1 MSLLFL
7 FEIFLKASLMVKFI
21 MCLLLSASIWSWTI
35 VINRFIYLSRIKKQD
50 ASFYKIYSE
59 GVGFAKLI
67 QFTEQQ
73 GTLYGMCRVFAEGVS
88 SYKTISTTRYQ
99 TPEALMDLIDR
110 KMTSTISE
118 EIENQ
123 DFGLNILSIITGIAP
138 YIGLFGTVW
147 GIIEVFTSL
156 GSAEQVNIQLIA
168 PGISEALV
176 ATAMGLFVA
185 IPSLIFY
192 NIFNRKV
199 NFNETNY
206 YNFQDTFTAV
216 IQEDVHRRLRQVA
229 QQAATLAGQ
238 QAQ

>member
-7 FEIFLKASLMVKFI
+7 FDIFLKASLMVQII
-21 MCLLLSASIWSWTI
+21 MVILLSLSIWSWTL
-35 VINRFIYLSRIKKQD
+35 VVNRFFYYRKVRKQDMAFSRIY
-50 ASFYKIYSE
+50 AE

-67 QFTEQQ
+67 SFTEQQ
-73 GTLYGMCRVFAEGVS
+73 KSLIGMARVFAEGVS
-88 SYKTISTTRYQ
+88 SYKTISNIRYQ
-99 TPEALMDLIDR
+99 TPEALMDLINR
-110 KMTSTISE
+110 KMASTIAE
-118 EIENQ
+118 EIEDQ
-123 DFGLNILSIITGIAP
+123 DFGLNILSIITGISP

-185 IPSLIFY
+185 IPALVFY

-216 IQEDVHRRLRQVA
+216 IQEDVHRRLRQANA
-229 QQAATLAGQ
+229 QATQ
-238 QAQ
+238 PTNTQP